1 MKRVVGILLTVL
13 MTLGVYYVGLQQE
26 IKVETT
32 ETTKIVDTV
41 EIQYL
46 TDADFSRL
54 YTLKEQTTEKDL
66 IELTQSEAQ
75 LLMMVGRSEGGKTLE
90 GQLWTMRTLL
100 NRVESTEPDFQKLN
114 TIGEV
119 IFQEGQFQVVSTGA
133 YKKADINPYTHI
145 ALAMIEGG
153 WDETNG
159 ALWFEAS
166 TNSPNSWHS
175 RNLELVKE
183 IAGQRY
189 YK

>member
-1 MKRVVGILLTVL
+1 MRRVVGILLTVL

-26 IKVETT
+26 
-32 ETTKIVDTV
+32 TKIETSEIIDTV
-41 EIQYL
+41 EIKYL

-54 YTLKEQTTEKDL
+54 YSLKDETIGKDL

-75 LLMMVGRSEGGKTLE
+75 LLMMVGRSEGGDTLE

-100 NRVESTEPDFQKLN
+100 NRVESNEPDFKKLS

-119 IFQEGQFQVVSTGA
+119 VFQDGQFQVVSTGA
-133 YKKADINPYTHI
+133 YKKADVNPYSHI

-153 WDETNG
+153 WDETDG

-166 TNSPNSWHS
+166 TNSSNSWHCK
-175 RNLELVKE
+175 NLTLVKE
-183 IAGQRY
+183 VAGQRY